1 MPIENPHF
9 KPLVLIVLDG
19 VGIAP
24 TSAGN
29 AVTKASTPFLEQVWD
44 SHPHTMLYA
53 SGAHVGLPNAIKG
66 NSEVG
71 HMNMGSGRVVFQD
84 LPRINRAIDR
94 GAFANNQIILDAFSR
109 AEKNKTTLHTAV
121 CFSDAG
127 VHGTIN
133 HLEALLALAQK
144 IQFTRP
150 LVIHAF
156 TDGRDSP
163 PRSAATFL
171 TIIQDT
177 IDETGMGIIGSI
189 MGRYYAMDR
198 NRVWDRVEKAYIALT
213 EGSPHICGSWKQAI
227 DEAYQRGE
235 NDEFINPTTIS
246 SEKFS
251 DPCIK
256 DGDSF
261 IFLNYRSDRSIELT
275 SAFILPE
282 FNLFPRKVYLENLHF
297 VGMTQYAKAIPRN
310 VAFPAD
316 DITMTLGRV
325 LAENDQRQLRIA
337 ESEKFPHVT
346 YFFNGGRSIKF
357 QGEDRIEI
365 ASPNVPT
372 YDLKPEMSLPL
383 VTQTILNKI
392 SLRVYDFILIN
403 CANGDMV
410 GHTGVFDAGI
420 KAMITVD
427 KAVEQIVSAT
437 QSIGGAVIITAD
449 HGNVEEMINLK
460 TQKIDTEHSNNPVPF
475 VFIPPRSVTNKLT
488 LPQGALA
495 DVAPTVLS
503 IMGINKPSEMTGK
516 DLVS

>member
-1 MPIENPHF
+1 
-9 KPLVLIVLDG
+9 
-19 VGIAP
+19 
-24 TSAGN
+24 
-29 AVTKASTPFLEQVWD
+29 
-44 SHPHTMLYA
+44 
-53 SGAHVGLPNAIKG
+53 
-66 NSEVG
+66 
-71 HMNMGSGRVVFQD
+71 
-84 LPRINRAIDR
+84 
-94 GAFANNQIILDAFSR
+94 
-109 AEKNKTTLHTAV
+109 
-121 CFSDAG
+121 
-127 VHGTIN
+127 
-133 HLEALLALAQK
+133 
-144 IQFTRP
+144 
-150 LVIHAF
+150 
-156 TDGRDSP
+156 
-163 PRSAATFL
+163 
-171 TIIQDT
+171 
-177 IDETGMGIIGSI
+177 
-189 MGRYYAMDR
+189 
-198 NRVWDRVEKAYIALT
+198 
-213 EGSPHICGSWKQAI
+213 
-227 DEAYQRGE
+227 
-235 NDEFINPTTIS
+235 
-246 SEKFS
+246 
-251 DPCIK
+251 
-256 DGDSF
+256 
-261 IFLNYRSDRSIELT
+261 
-275 SAFILPE
+275 
-282 FNLFPRKVYLENLHF
+282 
-297 VGMTQYAKAIPRN
+297 MTQYAKAIPRN